1 MNTRIL
7 SMSWLLLVAG
17 FLNSSEQKPEFYN
30 KQKQDSFKLME
41 SAEHPRHKT
50 RKKLHL
56 LLVDLLKEKEEIKTG
71 EELTKKIEAG
81 EELIKKIEVEMP
93 AYQ

>member
-17 FLNSSEQKPEFYN
+17 LLNSREQKQEFYN
-30 KQKQDSFKLME
+30 KQKQEFFKLME
-41 SAEHPRHKT
+41 GAEHPRHKT
-50 RKKLHL
+50 TKKIHL
-56 LLVDLLKEKEEIKTG
+56 LLVSSLKEKEEIKTG

-81 EELIKKIEVEMP
+81 QELIKKIEVEMP